1 MAMEEGLAERRH
13 FSPADLP
20 VQKASE
26 IAHAAFWIQALHLPV
41 VPVTNAHLP
50 AAEIL
55 LIEDWRLMIPRMPL
69 CMGCRRHCTTSQ
81 HMKDEG
87 LKLTHHSVY
96 SPPSTEAMTWYL
108 SS

>member
-1 MAMEEGLAERRH
+1 MATEKGLAERHH

-55 LIEDWRLMIPRMPL
+55 LMTDWHLMITSMAL
-69 CMGCRRHCTTSQ
+69 CIGCQGTAQLHNT
-81 HMKDEG
+81 
-87 LKLTHHSVY
+87 
-96 SPPSTEAMTWYL
+96 
-108 SS
+108 